1 MLMPAAALE
10 LLDGMLA
17 LDPSKRFTARQAL
30 DSEWLKSVDPASV
43 SFQDVLP
50 QHQDCHELWIKKRR
64 RAADRVKDGS
74 APVEGP
80 GSNPSQ
86 SGPGT
91 VETSSSKEA
100 SRSPSVAP
108 PSQPLAADPQQ

>member
-1 MLMPAAALE
+1 MTKFLFSDQVINLPGFQQLKPKKQYRRRVRDEFSPLMPISALE

-50 QHQDCHELWIKKRR
+50 QHQDCHELWIKKR
-64 RAADRVKDGS
+64 
-74 APVEGP
+74 
-80 GSNPSQ
+80 
-86 SGPGT
+86 
-91 VETSSSKEA
+91 
-100 SRSPSVAP
+100 
-108 PSQPLAADPQQ
+108 

>member
-1 MLMPAAALE
+1 MPISALE

-50 QHQDCHELWIKKRR
+50 QHQDCHELWTKKRR
-64 RAADRVKDGS
+64 GTMS
-74 APVEGP
+74 EPVWKVAV
-80 GSNPSQ
+80 NRNFDFQ
-86 SGPGT
+86 SFAICQNFR
-91 VETSSSKEA
+91 KE
-100 SRSPSVAP
+100 
-108 PSQPLAADPQQ
+108 DE